1 MNEILDF
8 GAGQGFMAFACGQ
21 CQQMIFDDTD
31 LHCISVYPVYNFIFE
46 Y

>member
-31 LHCISVYPVYNFIFE
+31 LHCIEINDEDY
-46 Y
+46 